1 MIDTVQTS
9 PTDWININLLKL
21 EEQNSLKIKN
31 LLYFHWSEGFSAV
44 IGVRPFVTIV
54 DNTDNTTETLQQDIR
69 GW

>member
-21 EEQNSLKIKN
+21 EEQNILKIN
-31 LLYFHWSEGFSAV
+31 WSEGFSAV

-54 DNTDNTTETLQQDIR
+54 DNTDNTTETLLQDIR